1 MNCFFFINLVN
12 YFFSFFNSLRDTH
25 IESHKLSEGK
35 KLENEYLLKQMLWDK
50 QYNQTQF
57 KPTFQQFKKS
67 LDDFDDAQQAAQF
80 SVNVAGEP
88 IKCTDS
94 NGFMYL
100 NKMRCIDENFDE
112 IENKV
117 SATCLQ

>member
-1 MNCFFFINLVN
+1 LN
-12 YFFSFFNSLRDTH
+12 
-25 IESHKLSEGK
+25 EAK

-50 QYNQTQF
+50 QIQL

-67 LDDFDDAQQAAQF
+67 LDDYDHAQKTAQI

-88 IKCTDS
+88 LKLTDS
-94 NGFMYL
+94 NGFTYM

-112 IENKV
+112 IENEV
-117 SATCLQ
+117 SL

>member
-1 MNCFFFINLVN
+1 
-12 YFFSFFNSLRDTH
+12 
-25 IESHKLSEGK
+25 
-35 KLENEYLLKQMLWDK
+35 MLWDK
-50 QYNQTQF
+50 QIQL

-67 LDDFDDAQQAAQF
+67 LDDYDDAQKNAQI

-88 IKCTDS
+88 LKLTDS
-94 NGFMYL
+94 NGFTYM

-117 SATCLQ
+117 CWVFSYNLVFSMEGLMIKNQRSVCHQIFS

>member
-1 MNCFFFINLVN
+1 
-12 YFFSFFNSLRDTH
+12 
-25 IESHKLSEGK
+25 
-35 KLENEYLLKQMLWDK
+35 MLWDK